1 MALTLLL
8 ISLLLPLAPL
18 LWQALTII
26 LRDRAEQSKRGA

>member
-26 LRDRAEQSKRGA
+26 LRARAEQSKRGA

>member
-18 LWQALTII
+18 LWQAAWII
-26 LRDRAEQSKRGA
+26 LRDRAEQSNRGS

>member
-8 ISLLLPLAPL
+8 ISLCLPLAPL
-18 LWQALTII
+18 LWQAAWII